1 MPTRAGSATTPP
13 PPWPPAWMRAKVTPP
28 RPRVSVAAPTRST
41 GPVAVASHVLG
52 DRTGDRHHRDAE
64 RHVQEEHQAP
74 RHGLDQPPTQERA
87 EGVRHATERRP
98 RADRPAP
105 LPRGEAGLEDRQ
117 AAGEEEG
124 ARRAL
129 EHPRGHQHGEVGRCR
144 AGRRRGH
151 EQHHPD
157 AEHPAP
163 PVAVAERAAHQDQR
177 GQGQQVAG
185 EDPLEARQLGVEVR
199 TDGGQR
205 HVHHGGIE
213 GHQRRPEHRR
223 DQNRA
228 PGTGVEAEALLRVGD
243 GASPAPIAAPR
254 RAVTPPAYVR
264 PMSLSAQFVPY
275 GRPGAVRLQALLVE
289 LRGADPLAPAT
300 VVVPRSWVGL
310 SLRRQLVSGT
320 VSATPGAAGLANV
333 RFPTLDH
340 LAEELGGPV
349 LQTRGRTPLT
359 STAVSAAARAALR
372 AQPGVLAPV
381 AEHAATEAAVA
392 DSWRALR
399 DATPADLHALGGRGR
414 RQADVVRLTADVG
427 CRLAGSYDAR
437 DAATAAVEA
446 LGRDASLVAG
456 TGPIVVHLPAG
467 LPPHHLA
474 LLRALGDGHHG
485 GGPGGR
491 HRRPVGRRRGPRP
504 RRATSG
510 PPAPASSCSPRP
522 APPPPSPLPM
532 PTPRSS
538 RPCATSRRRV
548 AAGTPLDRIA
558 IAYGPA
564 SPYAA
569 LLHERCA
576 AAGLPVV
583 GPATRTLAQ
592 TLAGRALLGALDL
605 HASAWRRDDVVAWLA
620 TAPLQHRGRV
630 VDAVEADRLSRRAGV
645 TRGPRALAERPRHV
659 VRRARPPPRGAAV
672 RRGPGRRGPR
682 PTGGPRP

>member
-1 MPTRAGSATTPP
+1 
-13 PPWPPAWMRAKVTPP
+13 
-28 RPRVSVAAPTRST
+28 
-41 GPVAVASHVLG
+41 
-52 DRTGDRHHRDAE
+52 
-64 RHVQEEHQAP
+64 
-74 RHGLDQPPTQERA
+74 
-87 EGVRHATERRP
+87 
-98 RADRPAP
+98 
-105 LPRGEAGLEDRQ
+105 
-117 AAGEEEG
+117 
-124 ARRAL
+124 
-129 EHPRGHQHGEVGRCR
+129 
-144 AGRRRGH
+144 
-151 EQHHPD
+151 
-157 AEHPAP
+157 
-163 PVAVAERAAHQDQR
+163 
-177 GQGQQVAG
+177 
-185 EDPLEARQLGVEVR
+185 
-199 TDGGQR
+199 
-205 HVHHGGIE
+205 
-213 GHQRRPEHRR
+213 
-223 DQNRA
+223 
-228 PGTGVEAEALLRVGD
+228 
-243 GASPAPIAAPR
+243 
-254 RAVTPPAYVR
+254 
-264 PMSLSAQFVPY
+264 MSLSAQFVPY

-310 SLRRQLVSGT
+310 SLRRQLASGT

-349 LQTRGRTPLT
+349 LQARGRTPLT
-359 STAVSAAARAALR
+359 ATAVSAAARAALR

-399 DATPADLHALGGRGR
+399 DATPADLHALGSRGR
-414 RQADVVRLTADVG
+414 RQADVVRLTADVD

-456 TGPIVVHLPAG
+456 TGPVVVHLPSG

-474 LLRALGDGHHG
+474 LIRALGAVATVVVQVGLTGDPSVDAEAHDLVRDLGATCTG
-485 GGPGGR
+485 IALLAAPG
-491 HRRPVGRRRGPRP
+491 
-504 RRATSG
+504 ATAAVA
-510 PPAPASSCSPRP
+510 APDADTEVLAALRDV
-522 APPPPSPLPM
+522 A
-532 PTPRSS
+532 
-538 RPCATSRRRV
+538 ARV

-592 TLAGRALLGALDL
+592 TLAGRALLGTVDL

-620 TAPLQHRGRV
+620 TAPLQHQGRV

-645 TRGPRALAERPRHV
+645 TRGREPLAERPGRV
-659 VRRARPPPRGAAV
+659 GRRARPPPRGAAV

-682 PTGGPRP
+682 PAGGPRP